1 MIGSLGFPEILMIFV
16 VALIVFGPK
25 KLPDFAKTM
34 GKTIREFRKTINDA
48 KASIEDEIDKADI
61 TGEIKE
67 LNKEIKESIEEP
79 GDGKS

>member
-25 KLPDFAKTM
+25 KLPDFAKTL
-34 GKTIREFRKTINDA
+34 GRTIREFRKTINDA

-67 LNKEIKESIEEP
+67 LNKEIKEIIEEP
-79 GDGKS
+79 DDGKS

>member
-25 KLPDFAKTM
+25 KLPDFEKTL
-34 GKTIREFRKTINDA
+34 GRTIREFRKTINDA

-67 LNKEIKESIEEP
+67 LNKEIKEIIEEP
-79 GDGKS
+79 DDGKS

>member
-1 MIGSLGFPEILMIFV
+1 MIGSLGFPEIMMIFV

-25 KLPDFAKTM
+25 KLPDFAKTL
-34 GKTIREFRKTINDA
+34 GRTIREFRKHINDA

-67 LNKEIKESIEEP
+67 LNREITESIEKP
-79 GDGKS
+79 DDGKS

>member
-25 KLPDFAKTM
+25 KLPDFAKTL
-34 GKTIREFRKTINDA
+34 GRTIREFRKTINDA

-61 TGEIKE
+61 TGDIKE
-67 LNKEIKESIEEP
+67 LNKEIKEIIEEP
-79 GDGKS
+79 DDGKS